1 MFKNMALT
9 EETKKKLLDYKKNQ
23 ATKPIKKNEPSVL
36 VNLSKEITKSIAK
49 PFLRT
54 GLTAVQGAKAQIN
67 LGKALADT
75 IKGDKKGASQSLSK
89 ASRSIGGKV
98 ILPFFGEVKPINVK
112 GGLVSNISDIGS
124 VGLDIGSNFVGGGS
138 AGKAG
143 KQVIKEGLGQAF
155 KTGAKTAVLPS
166 FGLAVS
172 DTLEKKG
179 SGKKISFGDEVVGIG
194 AKTLGGTALGGLIGG
209 GVGLA
214 GKVAK
219 KTISDVSDF
228 LPKKI
233 IEAPKTK
240 MLIDT
245 IKKEELAKEIQKKS
259 IPKYISNISKRVDD
273 SSAKDFSKIIDQS
286 IALQSNPNA
295 VRPLEIT
302 AGKQINKGLEEIL
315 GLKKRAG
322 QEIGKVEKYLME
334 NKDVIDLTD
343 VSNKFV
349 KKIQNNG
356 VKIGQNGKLNFNG
369 SSIPDTKDREIIEK
383 IFNYLRPDKKGEVKR
398 NASSALRFRTK
409 TLAEEKLYKA
419 KNELTKGEGL
429 MSSVDSALL
438 KKIGAIKEVGKDY
451 FDNSVK
457 YAKTS
462 RVINDFK
469 KIMGDE
475 FTDDDLVKGKLGEFS
490 RKLINRNIADT
501 RGKIK
506 QLYDVLGQYNPKIN
520 PNREVN
526 KISDYAVFSNYL
538 ENELKVAPKSSA
550 VNVVEEGSKKA
561 LEYAT
566 QPQVSF
572 TRDFLNAG
580 LKLFSQNPE
589 LEQKQKI
596 ELLKKILKIKK

>member
-1 MFKNMALT
+1 MALT

-143 KQVIKEGLGQAF
+143 KQVIKDGLGQAF